1 MGQSSEVRQWV
12 FAWIKGDI
20 NQKDREHLEMWL
32 AENPDNQEWFDRYVQ
47 KEQLSKSLQLYS
59 SFHTDR
65 KWNEL
70 ERQLL
75 LRSGRFTMRRLLAYA
90 AILVIVFMSGVAYWW
105 LYDTGH
111 TSSVIAHLNKEC
123 RNQAIL
129 VVEDGQQI
137 VLNGIR
143 DTCLLVGKKER
154 LNINTEGNLVY
165 CEDTSGSQQQEIWHT
180 VRVPQGGEYK
190 LVLNDG
196 TQVWLNSASEF
207 SFPVHFSGQ
216 ERKVRL
222 SGEAYFQVTE
232 NREKAFIVDLG
243 KQEVRVLGT
252 SFDVTAYPDECCIYT
267 TLLKGS
273 VLVTE
278 GSNSELLTS
287 GEQAVFNG
295 KEFTVR
301 KVNANLYCS
310 WIRDRFVFASE
321 NLETVARKLERWYDV
336 QFFFAGESLKA
347 ELFTGSIPKY
357 TELSKVLKMLEMT
370 TSIRF
375 SQKGQ
380 TVVVEAIQ

>member
-20 NQKDREHLEMWL
+20 NQKDREYLEMWL

-165 CEDTSGSQQQEIWHT
+165 SEDTSGLQQQEIWHT
-180 VRVPQGGEYK
+180 VRVPEGGEYK

-196 TQVWLNSASEF
+196 TEVWLNSASEF
-207 SFPVHFSGQ
+207 SFPIHFSGP
-216 ERKVRL
+216 ERKVKL

-232 NREKAFIVDLG
+232 NKEKAFVVDLG
-243 KQEVRVLGT
+243 KQEVKVLGT

-267 TLLKGS
+267 TLLTGS

-278 GSNSELLTS
+278 GSNSEILTP

-301 KVNANLYCS
+301 KVNATLYCS

-336 QFFFAGESLKA
+336 QFFFTGESLKA